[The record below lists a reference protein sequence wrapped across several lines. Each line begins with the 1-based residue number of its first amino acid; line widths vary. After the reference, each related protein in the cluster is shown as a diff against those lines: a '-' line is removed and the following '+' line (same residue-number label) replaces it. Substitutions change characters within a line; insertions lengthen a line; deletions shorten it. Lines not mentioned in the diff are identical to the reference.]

1 MNTSYKSIWNESL
14 GAWVAASEITTG
26 RGKRSKGGHS
36 APTPSAVERVRGHGH
51 RLAGAISLAILGMA
65 MPLSPAFAQFAP
77 EGSGG
82 EATGSAAIAI
92 GGGTHDGAKAF
103 ATHSNSIAIGGEARA
118 TQNNALAFGTNAQ
131 AINENDLAVGSGAIA
146 SGAGSEGPS
155 SAFGFEAQGLG
166 NGAIAFGTASYANG
180 NGALA
185 NGYGASGVGNLATA
199 IGARSNVA
207 GNMGTAIGAFSI
219 ATANFATAIGGG
231 VASGVNS
238 FASGDESAAS
248 AQEAVALGFRAKAAN
263 VDDVAIGALSVTRAA
278 HTGITALYGATAQG
292 IAKTPSGVAS
302 IGDEGTERQ
311 LQNVAA
317 GVISNSSTDAVN
329 GSQLQSVAT
338 GVNALGDSTASILG
352 NGATYDAATGT
363 ISGFSAPISSVD
375 ANGKVSTAPAQTTVG
390 GALGALNTNID
401 NLAGSAVQYDADSN
415 KGSVTLG
422 GVASTEGGKT
432 GGTRL
437 SNVAQGALDGTSTDA
452 VNGAQLNTTN
462 NNASAF
468 LGGGADVASGKAPT
482 YDVAGGSFN
491 DVGSALGAVDQLAG
505 KGWNLSANGA
515 AARKI
520 APGETVDFI
529 DGSNTTVTRTEDKI
543 QVNVSKTPTFDSV
556 TVGSGGAGT
565 SGTGSATLG
574 ANGLTTIGTDGKAG
588 PSVSTAGI
596 DAGDKPITNVGD
608 GNVAAGSKDAVNG
621 GQLNTTNA
629 NTSTFLG
636 GGADVGAG
644 KAPTYEVAGDKFN
657 DVGSALDAVDKL
669 AGNGVQYDKN
679 ADGTPGKSSVTLGGA
694 DTTTPVKLGN
704 VADGTAP
711 TDAVNRS
718 QLDTVSTTANLGWN
732 LSANSGAAQKIAPGE
747 TVDFIDGSNTA
758 VTRTDN
764 QIQVN
769 VSKTPTFDSVTVGS
783 GVAGTPGTGSA
794 MLGANGLTTIGPD
807 GKTGPSVTT
816 AGIDAAGKPITNV
829 GTGTNGTDAAN
840 VDQVKAVEAKADNA
854 VQYDAKDGKPGKE
867 SVTLGGVGATT
878 PVQLANVKDGELKAD
893 SKDAVNGGQLNTTNQ
908 NVTNLGNSIANGQI
922 GPVQA
927 VPGKT
932 DQLTLV
938 AKDGSGAAP
947 GNAQVLGNVAAGTAT
962 TDAANVGQLNE
973 LAGSA
978 VQYDKNANGTPG
990 KSSVTLGGADT
1001 TTPVKLT
1008 NVAAGAAPTDAVN
1021 RSQLDTVST
1030 TANLG
1035 WNLSTNGAGVLNI
1048 APGGTVDFIDGSN
1061 TAVTRTDNQIQVN
1074 VSKTPTFDS
1083 VTVGSGVAGTPG
1095 TGSAML
1101 GANGLT
1107 TIGTDGKTGPS
1118 VTTAGIDAGSKP
1130 ITNVGAGT
1138 NGTDAANVG
1147 QVKAVEAKADN
1158 AVQYDKS
1165 ADGTPGKN
1173 GVTLGGLNADGTAA
1187 TAPVKLTNVADGNVA
1202 AGSKDAVNGGQL
1214 NTTNQNVTNLGDNIR
1229 NGAIGPMQA
1238 VPGKTDQLT
1247 LVAPGAT
1254 GAAPGNAQVLGN
1266 VADGKAPTDAAN
1278 VGQLDALA
1286 GSAVQYD
1293 KNADGAPGKSA
1304 VTLGGT
1310 NVDGTP
1316 ATAPVK
1322 LGNVADGTAPND
1334 AVNRG
1339 QLDSVSTTA
1348 NKGWNLSANSGAAQ
1362 KIAPGGTVDF
1372 IDGSNTTV
1380 TRTDN
1385 KIQVNVSKTPTFDS
1399 VTVGSGVAGTPGTGS
1414 ATLGAN
1420 GLTTI
1425 GTDGK
1430 AGASV
1435 TSAGI
1440 DAAGKPITNVGAG
1453 TNGTD
1458 AANVDQVKAVEAKAD
1473 NAVQYDKNADG
1484 TPGKSTVTLGGTNA
1498 DGTPATSPVKLG
1510 NVADGNLAAGS
1521 KDAVNGGQLNTTNET
1536 ITKLGDSV
1544 ANGTIGPVQA
1554 VPGKTDQLT
1563 LVAPGATG
1571 AAPGNAQVLGN
1582 VADGK
1587 APTDAANVG
1596 QLDALAGSAVQY
1608 DKNADGTPGKNG
1620 VTLGG
1625 LNADG
1630 TPATAPVKLSN
1641 VADGTA
1647 PNDAVNRGQLDTVS
1661 TTANLGWNLSANSG
1675 AAQKIAPGGIVDFID
1690 GSNTTVTRTDNKI
1703 QVNVS
1708 KTPTFD
1714 SVTVGSGVAG
1724 TPGTGS
1730 ATLGADGLTTI
1741 GTDGKAGPSVTTAGI
1756 DAAGKPISNVGA
1768 GTNGTDAA
1776 NVDQVKAVEA
1786 KADNAVQ
1793 YDAKN
1798 GAPGKDSVTLGGL
1811 NADGTAATAPVKLT
1825 NVADGNVAA
1834 SSKDAINGGQ
1844 LNTTNQNVTNL
1855 GDNIRNGAI
1864 GPVQAVPGK
1873 TDQLTLVAP
1882 GATGAAP
1889 GNAQVLGN
1897 VADGKAPTDAAN
1909 VGQLDALAGSAVQYD
1924 KNADGTPGKNGVTLG
1939 GLNADG
1945 TPATAPVKLSNV
1957 ADGTAPNDAVN
1968 RGQLDTVSTTANLG
1982 WNLSA
1987 NSGAA
1992 QKIAPGGIVDFIDG
2006 SNTTVTR
2013 TDNKIQVN
2021 VSKTPTFDSVTVGS
2035 GVAGTPGTGSA
2046 TLGANGLTTIG
2057 TDGKAGASVT
2067 SAGIDAAGK
2076 PITNVGAGTNG
2087 TDAANV
2093 DQVKAVE
2100 AKADNAVQYDK
2111 NADGTPGKSTVTL
2124 GGTNADGTPATS
2136 PVKLGNVADGNV
2148 AAGSTDAVNGGQLN
2162 TLGTGIGNVLGGS
2175 YTNGV
2180 YTPPTFVTVG
2190 GGTATTVQGALDNLG
2205 AAVAGGAVGPV
2216 QQTGKDGQ
2224 LALVAPGATGAAPG
2238 AAQQLTNVKNGEL
2251 SSTSSDAVNGS
2262 QLHEV
2267 SEAVAA
2273 VGTKADNSVQY
2284 DKGVDGTPGKS
2295 SITLGGMGADGK
2307 TPSTDPVKL
2316 GNVADGNLAE
2326 GSKDAV
2332 NGGQLFTTN
2341 QNVTNLGNDLK
2352 NLSTNIND
2360 GKVGPLQRTGN
2371 ADELVLVGKDGTA
2384 ANPGA
2389 AQRVTNVANGTRN
2402 SDAVNFGQ
2410 LKDVASTAN
2419 NSLQYDG
2426 ADKRTATMGGTT
2438 STDGG
2443 KTGGTKV
2450 TNVAQGAV
2458 NDKSTDAVNGA
2469 QLDATNTAVSK
2480 HLGGGA
2486 NLNEGKAPSYTVQGN
2501 TYDNVGGALGSVNDN
2516 LTTVNNAING
2526 GGMKYF
2532 RVNSALPDA
2541 TAGGTDAV
2549 AVGPQAV
2556 ASGASSVAVG
2566 SGAQATSASGT
2577 AIGFKAVVQQT
2588 GGVALGAGSVASTA
2602 AGVAGYVPE
2611 GAGAQQASAVRATKG
2626 TQGAVSVGDAGNGQF
2641 RQITGVAA
2649 GTADSD
2655 AANVAQ
2661 LKASASAAKAGSV
2674 QYDTN
2679 ADGTPNYG
2687 QITMGNG
2694 QAPDGTRISNVAPGV
2709 QGNDA
2714 VNVNQLNG
2722 ATALSMNYTDA
2733 RVNQL
2738 GHALQDVAKKSYA
2751 GTAAAMAMET
2761 APYIAGKVTYAAGMG
2776 HYQGQTAVG
2785 ASLRKTAESGRW
2797 SVSGGVTATSAGTV
2811 GVRAG
2816 ISGVWD

>member
-1 MNTSYKSIWNESL
+1 
-14 GAWVAASEITTG
+14 
-26 RGKRSKGGHS
+26 
-36 APTPSAVERVRGHGH
+36 
-51 RLAGAISLAILGMA
+51 
-65 MPLSPAFAQFAP
+65 
-77 EGSGG
+77 
-82 EATGSAAIAI
+82 
-92 GGGTHDGAKAF
+92 
-103 ATHSNSIAIGGEARA
+103 
-118 TQNNALAFGTNAQ
+118 
-131 AINENDLAVGSGAIA
+131 
-146 SGAGSEGPS
+146 
-155 SAFGFEAQGLG
+155 
-166 NGAIAFGTASYANG
+166 
-180 NGALA
+180 
-185 NGYGASGVGNLATA
+185 
-199 IGARSNVA
+199 
-207 GNMGTAIGAFSI
+207 
-219 ATANFATAIGGG
+219 
-231 VASGVNS
+231 
-238 FASGDESAAS
+238 
-248 AQEAVALGFRAKAAN
+248 
-263 VDDVAIGALSVTRAA
+263 
-278 HTGITALYGATAQG
+278 
-292 IAKTPSGVAS
+292 
-302 IGDEGTERQ
+302 
-311 LQNVAA
+311 
-317 GVISNSSTDAVN
+317 
-329 GSQLQSVAT
+329 
-338 GVNALGDSTASILG
+338 
-352 NGATYDAATGT
+352 
-363 ISGFSAPISSVD
+363 
-375 ANGKVSTAPAQTTVG
+375 
-390 GALGALNTNID
+390 
-401 NLAGSAVQYDADSN
+401 
-415 KGSVTLG
+415 
-422 GVASTEGGKT
+422 
-432 GGTRL
+432 
-437 SNVAQGALDGTSTDA
+437 
-452 VNGAQLNTTN
+452 
-462 NNASAF
+462 
-468 LGGGADVASGKAPT
+468 
-482 YDVAGGSFN
+482 
-491 DVGSALGAVDQLAG
+491 
-505 KGWNLSANGA
+505 
-515 AARKI
+515 
-520 APGETVDFI
+520 
-529 DGSNTTVTRTEDKI
+529 
-543 QVNVSKTPTFDSV
+543 
-556 TVGSGGAGT
+556 
-565 SGTGSATLG
+565 
-574 ANGLTTIGTDGKAG
+574 
-588 PSVSTAGI
+588 
-596 DAGDKPITNVGD
+596 
-608 GNVAAGSKDAVNG
+608 
-621 GQLNTTNA
+621 
-629 NTSTFLG
+629 
-636 GGADVGAG
+636 
-644 KAPTYEVAGDKFN
+644 
-657 DVGSALDAVDKL
+657 
-669 AGNGVQYDKN
+669 
-679 ADGTPGKSSVTLGGA
+679 
-694 DTTTPVKLGN
+694 
-704 VADGTAP
+704 
-711 TDAVNRS
+711 
-718 QLDTVSTTANLGWN
+718 
-732 LSANSGAAQKIAPGE
+732 
-747 TVDFIDGSNTA
+747 
-758 VTRTDN
+758 
-764 QIQVN
+764 
-769 VSKTPTFDSVTVGS
+769 
-783 GVAGTPGTGSA
+783 
-794 MLGANGLTTIGPD
+794 
-807 GKTGPSVTT
+807 
-816 AGIDAAGKPITNV
+816 
-829 GTGTNGTDAAN
+829 
-840 VDQVKAVEAKADNA
+840 
-854 VQYDAKDGKPGKE
+854 
-867 SVTLGGVGATT
+867 
-878 PVQLANVKDGELKAD
+878 
-893 SKDAVNGGQLNTTNQ
+893 
-908 NVTNLGNSIANGQI
+908 
-922 GPVQA
+922 
-927 VPGKT
+927 
-932 DQLTLV
+932 
-938 AKDGSGAAP
+938 
-947 GNAQVLGNVAAGTAT
+947 
-962 TDAANVGQLNE
+962 
-973 LAGSA
+973 
-978 VQYDKNANGTPG
+978 
-990 KSSVTLGGADT
+990 
-1001 TTPVKLT
+1001 
-1008 NVAAGAAPTDAVN
+1008 
-1021 RSQLDTVST
+1021 
-1030 TANLG
+1030 
-1035 WNLSTNGAGVLNI
+1035 
-1048 APGGTVDFIDGSN
+1048 
-1061 TAVTRTDNQIQVN
+1061 
-1074 VSKTPTFDS
+1074 
-1083 VTVGSGVAGTPG
+1083 
-1095 TGSAML
+1095 
-1101 GANGLT
+1101 
-1107 TIGTDGKTGPS
+1107 
-1118 VTTAGIDAGSKP
+1118 
-1130 ITNVGAGT
+1130 
-1138 NGTDAANVG
+1138 
-1147 QVKAVEAKADN
+1147 
-1158 AVQYDKS
+1158 
-1165 ADGTPGKN
+1165 
-1173 GVTLGGLNADGTAA
+1173 
-1187 TAPVKLTNVADGNVA
+1187 
-1202 AGSKDAVNGGQL
+1202 
-1214 NTTNQNVTNLGDNIR
+1214 
-1229 NGAIGPMQA
+1229 
-1238 VPGKTDQLT
+1238 
-1247 LVAPGAT
+1247 
-1254 GAAPGNAQVLGN
+1254 
-1266 VADGKAPTDAAN
+1266 
-1278 VGQLDALA
+1278 
-1286 GSAVQYD
+1286 
-1293 KNADGAPGKSA
+1293 
-1304 VTLGGT
+1304 
-1310 NVDGTP
+1310 
-1316 ATAPVK
+1316 
-1322 LGNVADGTAPND
+1322 
-1334 AVNRG
+1334 
-1339 QLDSVSTTA
+1339 
-1348 NKGWNLSANSGAAQ
+1348 
-1362 KIAPGGTVDF
+1362 
-1372 IDGSNTTV
+1372 
-1380 TRTDN
+1380 
-1385 KIQVNVSKTPTFDS
+1385 
-1399 VTVGSGVAGTPGTGS
+1399 
-1414 ATLGAN
+1414 
-1420 GLTTI
+1420 
-1425 GTDGK
+1425 
-1430 AGASV
+1430 
-1435 TSAGI
+1435 
-1440 DAAGKPITNVGAG
+1440 
-1453 TNGTD
+1453 
-1458 AANVDQVKAVEAKAD
+1458 
-1473 NAVQYDKNADG
+1473 
-1484 TPGKSTVTLGGTNA
+1484 
-1498 DGTPATSPVKLG
+1498 
-1510 NVADGNLAAGS
+1510 
-1521 KDAVNGGQLNTTNET
+1521 
-1536 ITKLGDSV
+1536 
-1544 ANGTIGPVQA
+1544 
-1554 VPGKTDQLT
+1554 
-1563 LVAPGATG
+1563 
-1571 AAPGNAQVLGN
+1571 
-1582 VADGK
+1582 
-1587 APTDAANVG
+1587 
-1596 QLDALAGSAVQY
+1596 
-1608 DKNADGTPGKNG
+1608 
-1620 VTLGG
+1620 
-1625 LNADG
+1625 
-1630 TPATAPVKLSN
+1630 
-1641 VADGTA
+1641 
-1647 PNDAVNRGQLDTVS
+1647 
-1661 TTANLGWNLSANSG
+1661 
-1675 AAQKIAPGGIVDFID
+1675 
-1690 GSNTTVTRTDNKI
+1690 
-1703 QVNVS
+1703 
-1708 KTPTFD
+1708 
-1714 SVTVGSGVAG
+1714 
-1724 TPGTGS
+1724 
-1730 ATLGADGLTTI
+1730 
-1741 GTDGKAGPSVTTAGI
+1741 
-1756 DAAGKPISNVGA
+1756 
-1768 GTNGTDAA
+1768 
-1776 NVDQVKAVEA
+1776 
-1786 KADNAVQ
+1786 
-1793 YDAKN
+1793 
-1798 GAPGKDSVTLGGL
+1798 VTLGGL

-2426 ADKRTATMGGTT
+2426 ADKRTATMGGVA

-2443 KTGGTKV
+2443 KTGGTRLS
-2450 TNVAQGAV
+2450 NVAQGALG
-2458 NDKSTDAVNGA
+2458 DTSTDAVNGA
-2469 QLDATNTAVSK
+2469 QLNATNTAVSNY
-2480 HLGGGA
+2480 LGGGA
-2486 NLNEGKAPSYTVQGN
+2486 NLNDGKAPSYTVQGN
-2501 TYDNVGGALGSVNDN
+2501 TYDNVGGALGSVNEN

-2655 AANVAQ
+2655 AANVSQ
-2661 LKASASAAKAGSV
+2661 LKAAASAVKAGSV

-2679 ADGTPNYG
+2679 ADGSTNYR

-2776 HYQGQTAVG
+2776 HYEGQTAVG